1 MAFRGF
7 GDDAMKVAAD
17 QRQHTAQMAQIAA
30 SERASKRAA
39 MVSLA
44 GQAEG
49 AREFDERQTLAREQ
63 LSAEQQNA
71 EATRQAAAG
80 EAATARAFSA
90 EQAGLNR
97 EAAAGEAAAG
107 RRFTAEQTDLARQ
120 DTFAKEQADNALK
133 ERQMQLNEA
142 TYNQLNT
149 QWQQEQE
156 ARQEMMNRE
165 NAATL
170 AALRLAAT
178 AGDGMVPPT
187 FLNAINE
194 ARGVVAGEPG
204 SITQLFS
211 IRDSKSGERYGF
223 GSVEVDKDGN
233 QIQKALDPR
242 QVLPKMFAQMKPGD
256 SEKLARDIVA
266 GGSTSFDDKM
276 ALMAKKHLYDME
288 RERVISERSK
298 ERELANP
305 KQVEA
310 FRSQEAE
317 LKALMD
323 KDKKAGKPVDARTAD
338 LLRMTQ
344 EKIQAATS
352 AGLDGAGE
360 GDAGGN
366 GATLSGDMVTVTI
379 DGQTKTVKDSP
390 ALRKWLADKGISIR

>member
-17 QRQHTAQMAQIAA
+17 QRQHAAQMAQIAA
-30 SERASKRAA
+30 SERASQRAA
-39 MVSLA
+39 SVALA

-63 LSAEQQNA
+63 MSAEQQNA
-71 EATRQAAAG
+71 EAGRQ
-80 EAATARAFSA
+80 FSA
-90 EQAGLNR
+90 EQAELSR
-97 EAAAGEAAAG
+97 TAAAEEAERG
-107 RRFTAEQTDLARQ
+107 RAFTAKQTDLARQ
-120 DTFAKEQADNALK
+120 DAFAKEQADNALK
-133 ERQMQLNEA
+133 ERQMQINEA
-142 TYNQLNT
+142 TFNQLNT
-149 QWQQEQE
+149 QWQQERE
-156 ARQEMMNRE
+156 AQQEMLNRE

-170 AALRLAAT
+170 AALRVAAT
-178 AGDGMVPPT
+178 ASDGMVPPL

-194 ARGVVAGEPG
+194 ARGVVADEPG

-211 IRDSKSGERYGF
+211 IRDSKTGERQGF
-223 GSVEVDKDGN
+223 GSVEIDKDGN

-242 QVLPKMFAQMKPGD
+242 QVLPKMFAQMKPAD
-256 SEKLARDIVA
+256 SEKLARDIIA

-276 ALMAKKHLYDME
+276 ALMAKKHVYDME
-288 RERVISERSK
+288 KETEITQRSR
-298 ERELANP
+298 ERELTNP

-310 FRSQEAE
+310 FRNQEAE
-317 LKALMD
+317 LMALMD

-344 EKIQAATS
+344 EKIRAVTAA
-352 AGLDGAGE
+352 GMGGAGE
-360 GDAGGN
+360 DESPVGS